1 MIKAF
6 LSALSFLTRIPAPS
20 SQLSSKD
27 WQKSVIFYPLV
38 GLLIGMIIALGSVLL
53 VEVFPL
59 TITAFFL
66 LVLWVWITGG
76 LHLDG
81 WMDLADGLGSN
92 RSREQMLE
100 IMKDSR
106 VGAMGVIAAILLMI
120 GKGMAIYEL
129 LSMNLTFLLI
139 FSPLFARFVLIFSI
153 KAFPYKK
160 EGGLGEGLHRYLS
173 IPVIVLNLAFV
184 LAITFFLLS
193 FHGLIL
199 IILSVI
205 VSTIFVLYVFKK
217 LGMLTGDCYGAIIEW
232 SECVSLFLAIAI
244 WRLF

>member
-1 MIKAF
+1 
-6 LSALSFLTRIPAPS
+6 
-20 SQLSSKD
+20 
-27 WQKSVIFYPLV
+27 
-38 GLLIGMIIALGSVLL
+38 
-53 VEVFPL
+53 
-59 TITAFFL
+59 
-66 LVLWVWITGG
+66 
-76 LHLDG
+76 
-81 WMDLADGLGSN
+81 
-92 RSREQMLE
+92 
-100 IMKDSR
+100 MKDSR

-129 LSMNLTFLLI
+129 LSMNLTFLFI
-139 FSPLFARFVLIFSI
+139 FSPLLARLVLICSI

-173 IPVIVLNLAFV
+173 IPVIVLNLALV

-199 IILSVI
+199 FILSII

-217 LGMLTGDCYGAIIEW
+217 FGMLTGDCYGAIIEW
-232 SECVSLFLAIAI
+232 SECVSLFLGIAI

>member
-6 LSALSFLTRIPAPS
+6 LSAVSFLTRIPAPS

-27 WQKSVIFYPLV
+27 WQRSVIFYPLV
-38 GLLIGMIIALGSVLL
+38 GLIIGLIIAAGSVLL
-53 VEVFPL
+53 NEVFPF

-66 LVLWVWITGG
+66 VLLWIWITGG

-106 VGAMGVIAAILLMI
+106 VGAMGVIAAILLII
-120 GKGMAIYEL
+120 GKGLAVYEL
-129 LSMNLTFLLI
+129 LSMNLTSLFIL
-139 FSPLFARFVLIFSI
+139 SPLFARLMLICSI
-153 KAFPYKK
+153 KSFPYKK

-173 IPVIVLNLAFV
+173 IPVIALNLAFV
-184 LAITFFLLS
+184 FALTYFLLS
-193 FHGLIL
+193 FHGLI
-199 IILSVI
+199 IILFSVI
-205 VSTIFVLYVFKK
+205 MSIFFVLYIFKK